1 MNSGVSI
8 VTLTHI
14 KDTRDT
20 TDFADVHV
28 VETEFTTSQ
37 CQYYSIIWSLFNEF
51 SVVVTANFSTV
62 TTTYQEEVFNSASFY
77 SVDYFISNTQ
87 YCAMTETSSYFM
99 TTVDTS
105 EFLSFFVAAQFDST
119 VDNGGEVFSTIF
131 FFFDMCTTIETYHI
145 CSEDISFVVFFW
157 WHNAVC
163 SEQECTRNI
172 NKFFLLVL
180 PCCTEVTFQLRMFL
194 QFRISVARQ
203 HFTMSIDIYTFT
215 VSLFQ

>member
-1 MNSGVSI
+1 
-8 VTLTHI
+8 
-14 KDTRDT
+14 
-20 TDFADVHV
+20 
-28 VETEFTTSQ
+28 
-37 CQYYSIIWSLFNEF
+37 
-51 SVVVTANFSTV
+51 
-62 TTTYQEEVFNSASFY
+62 
-77 SVDYFISNTQ
+77 
-87 YCAMTETSSYFM
+87 MTETSSYFM

-119 VDNGGEVFSTIF
+119 VDNCGEVFSTIF

-215 VSLFQ
+215 ISLFQ